1 MTPMM
6 QKKRAHLRHARVY
19 LEQLKKWSFEIG
31 TLKCPESLLEIERA
45 KNNISSA
52 FSRTLDPDQL
62 DSSEMTRDFALLL
75 FDYYDKR
82 NGWDQWE
89 YFGSHG
95 LRACK
100 RLDDA
105 YSMGEV
111 YPAICNCFGI
121 VRRMQGKND
130 EATLFYEQAL
140 EKATR
145 DELKSDALTNMADI
159 YRLQGRTEQALQC
172 AQRAIELGQHAGDSS
187 REAKGLEYLGLTYT
201 SLREYDRAI
210 GSYKKALQLHEEVEN
225 LPRVA
230 LSLASLSNALIERG
244 KKEDLNQVIAYFRRA
259 YQINVQ
265 IGNWQGVASNW
276 GGFALIYTKLGEYQK
291 AIDNIELAL
300 DRNERI
306 GFWRGIALNHISLT
320 ESY

>member
-1 MTPMM
+1 
-6 QKKRAHLRHARVY
+6 
-19 LEQLKKWSFEIG
+19 
-31 TLKCPESLLEIERA
+31 
-45 KNNISSA
+45 
-52 FSRTLDPDQL
+52 
-62 DSSEMTRDFALLL
+62 
-75 FDYYDKR
+75 
-82 NGWDQWE
+82 
-89 YFGSHG
+89 
-95 LRACK
+95 
-100 RLDDA
+100 
-105 YSMGEV
+105 
-111 YPAICNCFGI
+111 
-121 VRRMQGKND
+121 MQGKND

-306 GFWRGIALNHISLT
+306 GFWRGIALNHIAL
-320 ESY
+320 